1 MKISLSIV
9 VCMVAMLL
17 TGCTPLLL
25 TPADFSWP
33 IEVALKPDA
42 KGTVQESRY
51 KVSFNVKALLFDEL
65 QDSVS
70 VTKHTLHLL
79 RDQAGYYFMTAKGFK
94 HVYVFG
100 QGDGALRLEK
110 KILISEK
117 GLEAP
122 AFNQKV
128 PFVHLINENN
138 EHGVPVV
145 LSKDGIIEG
154 GKK

>member
-1 MKISLSIV
+1 MKATLSMA
-9 VCMVAMLL
+9 VCLVSIILS
-17 TGCTPLLL
+17 GCTPLLL
-25 TPADFSWP
+25 SPADFSWP
-33 IEVALKPDA
+33 IEAALKPDA

-65 QDSVS
+65 QDSVT

-79 RDQAGYYFMTAKGFK
+79 RDQAGYYFITGKGFK
-94 HVYVFG
+94 HVYVFE
-100 QGDGALRLEK
+100 QGDGVLRLEK

-128 PFVHLINENN
+128 PFVHLISKNN
-138 EHGVPVV
+138 ERGTPVV
-145 LSKDGIIEG
+145 LSKDGIVEG